1 MTYYRHNIHNFQY
14 FVNIR
19 ANVVDVLLF
28 LCKIDLDSSESNKL
42 EHNRSGA
49 LMTTKKIQSAT
60 LEADQNSLLETGLQ
74 SVEDA
79 MLKVVNSDVT
89 VLRDASQHILQAG
102 GKRVRPRLLLLA
114 YLAAGGT
121 DITYAAE
128 PGAAVELM
136 HTASVVHDDINDH
149 GVVRRGR
156 PSVNAKW
163 GRTFALLTGDFLF
176 TAVYELMAPYG
187 ELNRDL
193 AAAATA
199 LVEGE
204 TLQAWAVKNN
214 EFNRENYIRII
225 ALKTAALFQSAGTIG
240 ARLADADEDV
250 VEALGNYAYN
260 IGLAFQIVDDI
271 LDIVGDEATLG
282 KTSGID
288 LEQGRGFAAATDSSN
303 GTSNGNGNN
312 VGDAVESI
320 KRKLMSGNYLKEA
333 REQAEG
339 LAAMAVASLDILPES
354 PAKKGLV
361 DLADTVIKRDY

>member
-1 MTYYRHNIHNFQY
+1 MTIQE
-14 FVNIR
+14 IR
-19 ANVVDVLLF
+19 
-28 LCKIDLDSSESNKL
+28 
-42 EHNRSGA
+42 
-49 LMTTKKIQSAT
+49 SAT
-60 LEADQNSLLETGLQ
+60 VNADEERLLEEGLQ

-121 DITYAAE
+121 DVEYASP

-193 AAAATA
+193 AAAATG

-214 EFNRENYIRII
+214 EFTRENYIRII
-225 ALKTAALFQSAGTIG
+225 GLKTAALFKSAGSMG
-240 ARLADADEDV
+240 AKLANASEEV
-250 VEALGNYAYN
+250 IEALSNYAYN

-271 LDIVGDEATLG
+271 LDIVGDEEKLG
-282 KTSGID
+282 KTAGID
-288 LEQGRGFAAATDSSN
+288 LEQGRGFAAVDGEAEDIM
-303 GTSNGNGNN
+303 
-312 VGDAVESI
+312 ESV
-320 KRKLMSGNYLKEA
+320 KRKLMSGNRLQEA
-333 REQAEG
+333 RDQAQG
-339 LAAMAVASLDILPES
+339 LVQMAIASLNVLPDS
-354 PAKKGLV
+354 FAKQGLV
-361 DLADTVIKRDY
+361 DLANLIISRDH

>member
-1 MTYYRHNIHNFQY
+1 MTIQ
-14 FVNIR
+14 
-19 ANVVDVLLF
+19 
-28 LCKIDLDSSESNKL
+28 E
-42 EHNRSGA
+42 
-49 LMTTKKIQSAT
+49 IQSAT
-60 LEADQNSLLETGLQ
+60 VNAEYERLLEEGLQ

-89 VLRDASQHILQAG
+89 VLRDASRHILQAG

-121 DITYAAE
+121 DVEYASA

-156 PSVNAKW
+156 ASVNAKW

-187 ELNRDL
+187 ELNGDL

-204 TLQAWAVKNN
+204 TLQAWTVKNN
-214 EFNRENYIRII
+214 EFTRENYTRII
-225 ALKTAALFQSAGTIG
+225 ALKTAALFRAGGVMG
-240 ARLADADEDV
+240 AKLAGANEETTDAL
-250 VEALGNYAYN
+250 ANYAYN
-260 IGLAFQIVDDI
+260 VGLAFQIIDDI
-271 LDIVGDEATLG
+271 LDIVGDEEKLG
-282 KTSGID
+282 KTAGID
-288 LEQGRGFAAATDSSN
+288 LEQGRGFAAVGGKT
-303 GTSNGNGNN
+303 NGNGATTSDDGGED
-312 VGDAVESI
+312 VMESV
-320 KRKLMSGNYLKEA
+320 KRKLMSGNRLQEA

-339 LAAMAVASLDILPES
+339 LIHMAIALLDVLPNTY
-354 PAKKGLV
+354 AKEQLV
-361 DLADTVIKRDY
+361 DLANQVINRDH